1 VSELHP
7 ATRGFAA
14 DVYERGRPEYAA
26 AAIERL
32 VEVLDLRAGRTVLDL
47 AAGTGKLARLLLPSG
62 AKVIAVEPL
71 PEMRAELERRVPGV
85 TALAGTAESIPVA
98 HGSVD
103 AVTVGSAFHWFH
115 AERALSEIHRT
126 LTPGSGLAL
135 LWNARNEGNEV
146 HRALSEILEPL
157 RGETPD
163 RTRRDWGIL
172 LIDSGLFER
181 VDRRL
186 FPHEQLVDEDGLV
199 ARVLSV
205 TFVGL
210 LSDAERH
217 DVGQEVRAIARATE
231 QPIRLT
237 YTTELFVGFN
247 GVGNDLA
254 TCLQAGCSR
263 SFTPQFT
270 DGSSGMRETSS

>member
-1 VSELHP
+1 MSELHP

-14 DVYERGRPEYAA
+14 DVYERGRPGYAA

-47 AAGTGKLARLLLPSG
+47 AAGTGKLARLLRPSG
-62 AKVIAVEPL
+62 AEVIAVEPL

-98 HGSVD
+98 DGSVD

-115 AERALSEIHRT
+115 KERALSEIHRA
-126 LTPGSGLAL
+126 LTPGGGLAL
-135 LWNARNEGNEV
+135 LWNARDVRNEV
-146 HRALSEILEPL
+146 HRALSDILEPL

-163 RTRRDWGIL
+163 RTRSDWRTL

-186 FPHEQLVDEDGLV
+186 FAHEQLVDEDGLV

-205 TFVGL
+205 SFVGL
-210 LSDAERH
+210 LSAAERH
-217 DVGQEVRAIARATE
+217 DVEQEVRAIARTTE

-237 YTTELFVGFN
+237 YTTELFIG
-247 GVGNDLA
+247 LA
-254 TCLQAGCSR
+254 V
-263 SFTPQFT
+263 
-270 DGSSGMRETSS
+270 